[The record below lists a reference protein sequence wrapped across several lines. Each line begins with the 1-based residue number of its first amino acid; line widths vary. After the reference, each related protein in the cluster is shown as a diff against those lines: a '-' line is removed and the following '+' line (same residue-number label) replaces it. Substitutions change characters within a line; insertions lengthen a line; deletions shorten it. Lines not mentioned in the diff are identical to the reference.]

1 MDIMKILTNND
12 PKNKEEK
19 EITRRLKEAVNRNV
33 GYWGKVYFIP
43 ADKEVSA
50 TPVCFEFNTGRSPFF
65 NPLAADI
72 DEKLT
77 EIAKD
82 YPMYSFIV
90 DYCPVSEIEGN
101 RGDGRIKYTR
111 FESRGI
117 VIKSHEMEGD
127 LWGMTM

>member
-1 MDIMKILTNND
+1 MNLLKILQ
-12 PKNKEEK
+12 NKEEK
-19 EITRRLKEAVNRNV
+19 EITKRLQEAVTRNV
-33 GYWGKVYFIP
+33 GYCGKVYYVP
-43 ADKEVSA
+43 ADKEASA
-50 TPVCFEFNTGRSPFF
+50 TPVYFEFNTGRSPFF
-65 NPLAADI
+65 NPLEADI
-72 DEKLT
+72 GEKLT

-90 DYCPVSEIEGN
+90 DYCPVSEIEDN
-101 RGDGRIKYTR
+101 RGKGGLKYTR